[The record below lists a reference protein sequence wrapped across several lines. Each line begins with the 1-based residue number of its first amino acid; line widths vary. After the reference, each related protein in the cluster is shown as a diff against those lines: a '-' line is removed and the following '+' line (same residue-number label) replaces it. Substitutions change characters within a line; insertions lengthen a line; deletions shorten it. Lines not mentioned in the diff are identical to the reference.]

1 MVCKHNFPIR
11 RRRGGPLGLRKPS
24 CSIGTIPCMMCLDKR
39 RWGYSGFWQ
48 ETRQWRNVCRSPFA
62 KPYSHNSNP
71 TAWNVPHGSLLAHG
85 GSASSVKRRAARA
98 VFMVDE
104 VRSSM
109 SRWVA
114 NHVSSIARTASADN
128 MQSHRGSHDK
138 AVPGSTVTK
147 TKSRSL
153 LWVVSIEDPAVTTSR

>member
-1 MVCKHNFPIR
+1 MEERLSFSVRQTIQSQFKSDS
-11 RRRGGPLGLRKPS
+11 LGRPTWLAA
-24 CSIGTIPCMMCLDKR
+24 CSWWVRC
-39 RWGYSGFWQ
+39 
-48 ETRQWRNVCRSPFA
+48 
-62 KPYSHNSNP
+62 
-71 TAWNVPHGSLLAHG
+71 
-85 GSASSVKRRAARA
+85 ASSVKRRAARA